1 MTTAALSITSDFSEE
16 FFNRSENKTI
26 ALKRK
31 KILLIDD
38 QGDTS
43 LSITL
48 QQEGFEVL
56 ACESP
61 QKAWGRVKT
70 FRPHFII
77 IHLANPSSGDI
88 STLQGCAVL
97 AGGVPI
103 IIAAPVSG
111 SGTMI
116 KALEKIAAVFF
127 AFPMGPYGIGEILHD
142 RDMSDHGIDSGICHV
157 ASTGT
162 L

>member
-1 MTTAALSITSDFSEE
+1 MTTAALPITSDYSEGC
-16 FFNRSENKTI
+16 FNRIANKTI
-26 ALKRK
+26 EPGRK
-31 KILLIDD
+31 QILLIDD

-48 QQEGFEVL
+48 QQEGFEVI

-61 QKAWGRVKT
+61 PTACGRVGT
-70 FRPHFII
+70 FRPHFIV
-77 IHLANPSSGDI
+77 IHLTNPSSGDL

-103 IIAAPVSG
+103 IIAAPVRN

-116 KALEKIAAVFF
+116 KALENCRRLFLF
-127 AFPMGPYGIGEILHD
+127 STGPCGIGEILHD
-142 RDMSDHGIDSGICHV
+142 LDMSDRGIDSAVCHV
-157 ASTGT
+157 ASTAT
-162 L
+162 W